1 MRPDPLHTSKGM
13 ASAVGTKRV
22 PCWHSAAPNFVLVYF
37 ASDVPMVCFGVNL
50 CACPTG
56 FNRSVEPDMPH
67 GLFQWM
73 PALAKPG
80 PIK

>member
-1 MRPDPLHTSKGM
+1 MRGLKNE

-37 ASDVPMVCFGVNL
+37 ASHVPMVCFGVNL